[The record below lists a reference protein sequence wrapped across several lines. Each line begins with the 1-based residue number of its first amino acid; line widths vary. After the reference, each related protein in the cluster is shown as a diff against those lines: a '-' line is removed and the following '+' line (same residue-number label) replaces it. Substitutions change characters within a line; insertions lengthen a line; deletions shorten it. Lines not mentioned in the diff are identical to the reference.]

1 MRAAR
6 RSQRLEELLEL
17 LAGMAERGPVREDAV
32 QGAADALAE
41 TDAGHLWRE
50 PVAGALDEAGRAGLV
65 VRRDGE
71 LRLTAA
77 GELEARRV
85 VRRHRLAER
94 LLNDLFALDSAT
106 AHEQACEFEH
116 ILLPEVTDAVCT
128 LLGHPPVGVNGEPI
142 PPGPCCAGRERM
154 VQPVIASLR
163 DTPVGAH
170 VRVAFM
176 APRSHKR
183 LDRLAAVGL
192 VPGSLLRLHQKQ
204 PAYVIE
210 LGETTLALDEEI
222 AGEIF
227 VRRLGE

>member
-1 MRAAR
+1 MPRG

-17 LAGMAERGPVREDAV
+17 VAGMAERGVVREDAV
-32 QGAADALAE
+32 QGAADALGA
-41 TDAGHLWRE
+41 TDAAHLSGA
-50 PVAGALDEAGRAGLV
+50 PVAGAVAEAAAAGLLT
-65 VRRDGE
+65 RRDGE
-71 LRLTAA
+71 LRLTPA
-77 GELEARRV
+77 GEAEARLV

-94 LLNDLFALDSAT
+94 LLNDLFALEPAT

-128 LLGHPPVGVNGEPI
+128 LLGHPPVGVNGEAI
-142 PPGPCCAGRERM
+142 PPGPCCAGRDRL
-154 VQPVIASLR
+154 VHPVIMSLR
-163 DTPVGAH
+163 EAPVGARA
-170 VRVAFM
+170 RVAFM

-204 PAYVIE
+204 PSYVIE

-227 VRRLGE
+227 VRQVGE